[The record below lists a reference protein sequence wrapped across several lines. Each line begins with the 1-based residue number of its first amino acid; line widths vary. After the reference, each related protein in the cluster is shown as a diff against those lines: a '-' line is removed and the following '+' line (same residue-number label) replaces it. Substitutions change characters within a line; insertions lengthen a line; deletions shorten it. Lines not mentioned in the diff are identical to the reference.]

1 MVPYGTYFWATFLQ
15 ETVVRPEV
23 TKLPHSLRPLG
34 TARNIRK
41 LKITKKLTPKD
52 SGSCFFVCF
61 CLIFGDHVPLFG
73 THWKPLKVGG
83 LAATG
88 PLVSR
93 ATPSPYGSAAKTLG
107 TVPLTASECGSAQRR
122 TNTDGDL
129 IGISPKKGELTE
141 LTIEHVDFTK
151 QMHLTIQNGNFTN
164 KNGDLT

>member
-1 MVPYGTYFWATFLQ
+1 MGWNMVPYGTYFWPTFLQ

-23 TKLPHSLRPLG
+23 MKLPRSLRPLG

-41 LKITKKLTPKD
+41 LKITKILTPKVRFL
-52 SGSCFFVCF
+52 FFVCF

-73 THWKPLKVGG
+73 NPLETSKAGG

-93 ATPSPYGSAAKTLG
+93 ATPSPYGSAAQTLG

-122 TNTDGDL
+122 TNTDGDFSL
-129 IGISPKKGELTE
+129 GFHEEKWGS
-141 LTIEHVDFTK
+141 
-151 QMHLTIQNGNFTN
+151 
-164 KNGDLT
+164 